1 MPLSD
6 ACSCAV
12 DIYLYLSVIEREER
26 REYRTEYRIEQK
38 RRCFII
44 IVIIICACV
53 NPYYYYLQSDD
64 NDDAWKSNPLYYCT
78 TINAKTDNS
87 NK

>member
-1 MPLSD
+1 MPLLINSD

-26 REYRTEYRIEQK
+26 REYRIEQK
-38 RRCFII
+38 RGCFII

-64 NDDAWKSNPLYYCT
+64 NDDA
-78 TINAKTDNS
+78 
-87 NK
+87 

>member
-26 REYRTEYRIEQK
+26 REYRIEQK
-38 RRCFII
+38 RGCFII

-53 NPYYYYLQSDD
+53 NPYYYLQSD
-64 NDDAWKSNPLYYCT
+64 NDDA
-78 TINAKTDNS
+78 
-87 NK
+87 